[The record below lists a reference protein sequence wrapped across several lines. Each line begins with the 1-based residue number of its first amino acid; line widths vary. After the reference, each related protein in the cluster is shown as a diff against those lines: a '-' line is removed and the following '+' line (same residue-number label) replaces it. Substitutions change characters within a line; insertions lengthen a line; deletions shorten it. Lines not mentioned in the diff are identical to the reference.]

1 MKAKKGLGFISKL
14 LLWINCLAAL
24 SLLISY
30 LAPSVDPRKLW
41 IVAFFGL
48 AYPPLLLVNLIF
60 VVIWLF
66 RKSLFSLI
74 SLVCIL
80 IGWNALNNNIGF
92 HAARTYRQKESSDAI
107 RIMTYNVHSFK
118 RYGERNDIST
128 KHEILEIF
136 NSHQPDILGMQEF
149 YSRRRGEYDMIDSI
163 KTMLNAKF
171 YVKKLDGNDRD
182 VWGLAIFSKYPIV
195 DTGMVHLN
203 KGPAGNQCI
212 YVDVKRKDQIFR
224 YYCVHFQSIGF
235 DPQDYE
241 SLDSAQKGKTDLHS
255 FKRIAAKLKWAFKKR
270 AGQVDILKAHAKQC
284 PYPYII
290 AGDFNDTP
298 SSYSVNQMSKGLLNA
313 FREKG
318 SGLGRTY
325 NGDFPNYQ
333 IDFIMPTTNFKVA
346 DYRIIERKLS
356 DHFPVFSDL
365 LWNGDTAK
373 TAGLH

>member
-14 LLWINCLAAL
+14 FLWINCLFAL

-30 LAPSVDPRKLW
+30 LAPSVDPRSNWL
-41 IVAFFGL
+41 VAFFGL
-48 AYPPLLLVNLIF
+48 AYPPLLLVNLLF
-60 VVIWLF
+60 VLF
-66 RKSLFSLI
+66 WIIRKSYFVFI
-74 SLVCIL
+74 SFACIL

-92 HAARTYRQKESSDAI
+92 HAARTYRQKESPEAI

-128 KHEILEIF
+128 KHEILDIF
-136 NSHQPDILGMQEF
+136 STHQPDILGMQEF
-149 YSRRRGEYDMIDSI
+149 YSRSRGEYDMVDSI
-163 KTMLNAKF
+163 KHLLNARCYFK
-171 YVKKLDGNDRD
+171 VLAKGSRDG
-182 VWGLAIFSKYPIV
+182 WGLAIFTKYQIV
-195 DTGMVHLN
+195 DTGMVRLSKN
-203 KGPAGNQCI
+203 GGNQCI
-212 YVDVKRKDQIFR
+212 YADVNRKGETFR
-224 YYCVHFQSIGF
+224 YYCVHLQSIGF

-255 FKRIAAKLKWAFKKR
+255 FKRIASKLKWAFKKR
-270 AGQVDILKAHAKQC
+270 ADQIDIVKAHAAKC

-298 SSYSVNQMSKGLLNA
+298 SSYAVNQMSKGLQNA

-325 NGDFPNYQ
+325 NGEFPNYQ
-333 IDFIMPTTNFKVA
+333 IDFIMPTKNFKVA
-346 DYRIIERKLS
+346 DYRIIEKKLS

-365 LWNGDTAK
+365 MLKADTAK
-373 TAGLH
+373 AGKK